1 MKDKDILLRIIK
13 IEKTILKLYKKLYD
27 LEINN
32 LKDTKKY
39 KELLNNLRLSILIE
53 DDLFKNI
60 DKQKLKKYLNN
71 INCSY
76 LLNTLSDFDFLFN
89 KYEHLYIAKRLYE
102 IINYQEDDLLKNL
115 IKEDNEI
122 YFLDQIESLSKY
134 NREYID
140 RFIECKYILAFLNKN
155 IELELLSNNF
165 NINNSLVSKSY
176 AILNDIEKDDY
187 DLIFCD
193 YLSNNLYKYMMYFLE
208 IKSLNNLDQNDI
220 IKIIYYQVLIK
231 SITVFADIGL
241 LNSLLF
247 DIYDILDKESVN
259 KAIINRIKYILNN
272 QDSIKNEANILII
285 ERIKDESSK

>member
-102 IINYQEDDLLKNL
+102 RINYQEDDLLKNL

-140 RFIECKYILAFLNKN
+140 KFKECKYILAFLNKN

-187 DLIFCD
+187 DLTFCD